1 MILYGMSA
9 NPCTESH
16 IRDLLW
22 LGFEVAVV
30 KAVVAAI
37 APAGAGLDY
46 STEMGNVY
54 QNTR

>member
-1 MILYGMSA
+1 MSA

-16 IRDLLW
+16 MRDLLE

-54 QNTR
+54 